1 MQTDFPQRVLIV
13 DDDPIQRAVL
23 KQIFSAQGSATVVAA
38 ADGLVAI
45 STIENSAESFDLI
58 VLDLVMPEY
67 DGVAFI
73 SYLESQ
79 NVKAALLLISGL
91 PQGVVEMSNTLAEAS
106 GLRSIG
112 SMQKPIVLDDLLATV
127 RAQRWHRRQSVE
139 REHEKAVLI
148 GQL

>member
-1 MQTDFPQRVLIV
+1 MDFPQRVLIV

-23 KQIFSAQGSATVVAA
+23 KQVFSSHGSTMVAGA

-45 STIENSAESFDLI
+45 STIENAAESFDLI
-58 VLDLVMPEY
+58 VLDLMMPEY
-67 DGVAFI
+67 DGISLI

-79 NVKAALLLISGL
+79 NARAALLLISGL
-91 PQGVVEMSNTLAEAS
+91 PQRIVEMSNTLAEVS

-112 SMQKPIVLDDLLATV
+112 SLQKPIILEDLLAV
-127 RAQRWHRRQSVE
+127 VGGQRWHRRQGAK
-139 REHEKAVLI
+139 REHEKAVQI